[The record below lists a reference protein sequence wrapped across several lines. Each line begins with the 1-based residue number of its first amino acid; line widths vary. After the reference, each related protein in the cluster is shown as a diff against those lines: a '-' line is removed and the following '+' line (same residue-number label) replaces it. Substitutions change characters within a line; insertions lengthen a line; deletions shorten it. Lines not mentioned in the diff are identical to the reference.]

1 MRGAV
6 ILDAEGDLNMLLVTQ
21 DLYSEYCTMHKTY
34 VLSQWIICA
43 EENVS
48 KNMPELRTSA
58 VAFPYGGV

>member
-1 MRGAV
+1 
-6 ILDAEGDLNMLLVTQ
+6 
-21 DLYSEYCTMHKTY
+21 MHKTY

-58 VAFPYGGV
+58 VAFPSDGRLAFDGRLA